1 MNQMDQLNLPTY
13 DFRIRRIGNKHEIF
27 DEFRKKHLVLT
38 PEEWVRQNLLMYL
51 HHEKGIPTGLIAIER
66 GLTVNK
72 LKKRT
77 DIVVYKN
84 DGSPGM
90 IVECKA
96 PSIKIDQNA
105 FEQIAR
111 YNMNL
116 KVSYLLVS
124 NGLTHYSC
132 KIDFTNQTFAF
143 LQEIPNF
150 KTICS

>member
-1 MNQMDQLNLPTY
+1 MDKLNLPTY
-13 DFRIRRIGNKHEIF
+13 NFRLRSVQGKKEIF
-27 DEFRKKHLVLT
+27 DEFRKKFVVLT

-51 HHEKGIPTGLIAIER
+51 HHVKGIPVGLIAIER

-84 DGSPGM
+84 DGKPCM

-96 PSIKIDQNA
+96 SSVKVDQNT

-111 YNMNL
+111 YNMSL
-116 KVSYLLVS
+116 KVNYLLVS

-132 KIDFTNQTFAF
+132 KINFNNKTFAF
-143 LQEIPNF
+143 LEEIPDF
-150 KTICS
+150 KTICG